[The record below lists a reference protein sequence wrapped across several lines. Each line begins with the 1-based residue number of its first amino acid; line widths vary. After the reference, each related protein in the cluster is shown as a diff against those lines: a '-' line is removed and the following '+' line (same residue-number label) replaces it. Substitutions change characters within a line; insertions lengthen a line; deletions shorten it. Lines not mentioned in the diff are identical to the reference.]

1 MAQPCRICYEFAPE
15 GLICEFY
22 DDRHSKVIRSRAPG
36 FGVAPDCR
44 RRAAFTQTHT
54 HDPSQSLSS
63 TATLNLLAK
72 APADRKAPTDNSP
85 SNCAFCQAI
94 AHAGIFFTPAT
105 LPLLPALS
113 AECEATAVA
122 ASVLAGAVFRY
133 WQSRAPPQR

>member
-1 MAQPCRICYEFAPE
+1 MTIATAKLSGAGRRGSAWR
-15 GLICEFY
+15 LI
-22 DDRHSKVIRSRAPG
+22 V
-36 FGVAPDCR
+36 GVVLLAFTLQSY
-44 RRAAFTQTHT
+44 FTQTHT